1 MIKLEGTL
9 VVKTRHG
16 KNGPFCVGDLT
27 TTVGGFKVKSKLLEQ
42 FAEGTYQ
49 GVFVIS
55 KIFQQ
60 IYSTGSSMV
69 AEMRAELESI
79 DLKAEPEIG
88 RVNTTAPV
96 ERDPIEEHQQSSG
109 QTEAT
114 VPELPLKAP
123 VAEDDDQALFGN
135 ELFEFLC
142 AGKSVK
148 LDPTVDRA
156 LLRQQARRLKDT
168 GYRFDPKEQVWNKAI

>member
-9 VVKTRHG
+9 VVKTRNG

-69 AEMRAELESI
+69 AEMRAELENI
-79 DLKAEPEIG
+79 ELKAEPEIG
-88 RVNTTAPV
+88 RVNTTVPV
-96 ERDPIEEHQQSSG
+96 ERDPLEEQQANIR
-109 QTEAT
+109 TAAA
-114 VPELPLKAP
+114 VPDLPVEAP
-123 VAEDDDQALFGN
+123 VADDDDQTLFGTELFALF
-135 ELFEFLC
+135 C
-142 AGKSVK
+142 VGKPVK

-156 LLRQQARRLKDT
+156 LLRQQARRLKNT
-168 GYRFDPKEQVWNKAI
+168 GYQFDPKEQIWNKA